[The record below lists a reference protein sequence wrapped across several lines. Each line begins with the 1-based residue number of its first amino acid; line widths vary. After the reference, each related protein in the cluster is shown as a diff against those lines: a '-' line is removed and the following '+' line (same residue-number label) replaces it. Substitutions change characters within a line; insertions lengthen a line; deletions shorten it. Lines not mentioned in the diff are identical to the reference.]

1 MAKAAEQLPRCTGW
15 AHLSFWFGPSPS
27 LLRPHRFLRM
37 SQNWP
42 DLWSWAFSVK
52 PEAKDWFSFQLT
64 ALCPQESLLLRWPTK
79 LAYGAGLYMS
89 PQPYFLTFRDMSLSG
104 NWPTAWLYFSWRSEA
119 TVMSSLTF
127 GSGWENRVKMWLFQ
141 CEDFH
146 SVCRRCLQ
154 GPWRFSLS
162 LQKPETSW
170 DRIIDRGITI
180 IITSVLEL
188 LVIIWLSWQLCDVG
202 WIS

>member
-1 MAKAAEQLPRCTGW
+1 MEKAAEQLPRCTGW

-119 TVMSSLTF
+119 TVMFSLTF

-146 SVCRRCLQ
+146 SVCRSQRPL
-154 GPWRFSLS
+154 
-162 LQKPETSW
+162 E
-170 DRIIDRGITI
+170 I
-180 IITSVLEL
+180 EL
-188 LVIIWLSWQLCDVG
+188 LTG
-202 WIS
+202 E